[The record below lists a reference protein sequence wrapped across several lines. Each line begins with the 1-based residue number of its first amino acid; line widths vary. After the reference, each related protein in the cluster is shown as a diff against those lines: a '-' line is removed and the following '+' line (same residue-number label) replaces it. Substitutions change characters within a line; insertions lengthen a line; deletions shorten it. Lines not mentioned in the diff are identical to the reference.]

1 MHVPLL
7 AVMLLVFE
15 RCGAPQ
21 PCPTAKEEEEE
32 IRMSSRPLPVTVAAI
47 LLVLLSLF
55 NFPWVYEIFFPGA
68 EGPPAALLYSGYVVG
83 VVGLVAAVGLWMLQ
97 KWSYWST
104 IVVCVLNFLLG
115 APGVV
120 FAAGAALKAFI
131 AVTEVVAILIIVLV
145 VLPDSR
151 RALADAG
158 RPSRVR

>member
-1 MHVPLL
+1 MRMPLL
-7 AVMLLVFE
+7 AVMLLAFE

-21 PCPTAKEEEEE
+21 PCPTAKKEEE

-55 NFPWVYEIFFPGA
+55 NFPWVYELFFPGA
-68 EGPPAALLYSGYVVG
+68 EGPPPALLYSGYVVG
-83 VVGLVAAVGLWMLQ
+83 VVGLVAALGLWML
-97 KWSYWST
+97 KPWSYWST
-104 IVVCVLNFLLG
+104 IVVCALNFLLG

-145 VLPDSR
+145 MRPSAR
-151 RALADAG
+151 RALADADQ
-158 RPSRVR
+158 PSRAR

>member
-1 MHVPLL
+1 MN
-7 AVMLLVFE
+7 
-15 RCGAPQ
+15 
-21 PCPTAKEEEEE
+21 
-32 IRMSSRPLPVTVAAI
+32 SRPLPVTVAAI

-55 NFPWVYEIFFPGA
+55 DFPWPYELLFPGV
-68 EGPPAALLYSGYVVG
+68 EEPPAALNYAGYVVG

-120 FAAGAALKAFI
+120 FAPGAGLKAVI

-151 RALADAG
+151 RALADAE